1 MVRDMHIIIIKII
14 VIIIIII
21 NNSNK
26 QELKSTS
33 VNVPENRATTV
44 SSSVLA
50 EAAR

>member
-33 VNVPENRATTV
+33 VDVPENRATTV